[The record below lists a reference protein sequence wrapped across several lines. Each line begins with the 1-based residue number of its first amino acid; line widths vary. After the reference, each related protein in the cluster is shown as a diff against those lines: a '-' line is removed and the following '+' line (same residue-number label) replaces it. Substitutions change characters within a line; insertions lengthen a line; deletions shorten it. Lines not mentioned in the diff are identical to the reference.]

1 MPDAEGER
9 EVAYHA
15 HNRNKKSLVLNLRR
29 EEARQVFYRLA
40 RKADVLLEGFRPG
53 VVDRLG
59 IGYETIRQI
68 NPRLV
73 YCSLSGYGQDGPY
86 RELPGHDINYISFG
100 GALGMIGHQG
110 CPPAIPLNLVADYAG
125 GSFHAVMGILAALL
139 AREKTGRGQ
148 YVDVSMTDGVVSM
161 LSRIAYEYFA
171 EGKVVHPGEDLLNG
185 GVPCYNVY
193 QTRDGKYLSIG
204 CLEPH
209 FWENLCRALGRE
221 DFIPYQFDRGE
232 KQQEIFAFFRQV
244 FRTRTRDEWF
254 ELFKDKNICVGKVY
268 TIEEMLTDPQVVHRQ
283 MVLEMDHPVLGKVK
297 QVGIIPKLSDT
308 PGQVRS
314 RAPFLGEHTDAILRD
329 LGYTQEEIEQLRQK
343 GAVV

>member
-1 MPDAEGER
+1 
-9 EVAYHA
+9 
-15 HNRNKKSLVLNLRR
+15 
-29 EEARQVFYRLA
+29 
-40 RKADVLLEGFRPG
+40 
-53 VVDRLG
+53 
-59 IGYETIRQI
+59 
-68 NPRLV
+68 
-73 YCSLSGYGQDGPY
+73 
-86 RELPGHDINYISFG
+86 
-100 GALGMIGHQG
+100 
-110 CPPAIPLNLVADYAG
+110 
-125 GSFHAVMGILAALL
+125 
-139 AREKTGRGQ
+139 
-148 YVDVSMTDGVVSM
+148 
-161 LSRIAYEYFA
+161 
-171 EGKVVHPGEDLLNG
+171 
-185 GVPCYNVY
+185 VY